1 MKGSQ
6 LLINKLKENGVKT
19 IFGYP
24 GGVLLPF
31 YDALYES
38 DIEHIL
44 VRHEQAAAHAADGYA
59 RASGKVGVC
68 LATSGPG
75 ATNVTTGVATA
86 HMDSSPIVVLTGQ
99 VPTQAIGTDMFQEV
113 DTIGI
118 TMPISKHNYQPRSP
132 EKIVEAIDKAFYI
145 ASTGRPGPVVLDLP
159 RNALEEEINIEDY
172 KINTDIPGYKPTT
185 KGNVKQI
192 RKAIEV
198 INNSQKPLIL
208 VGGGVI
214 LANASEELLEFATL
228 TNIPVCT
235 TLMGKGAI
243 SEEHPLGLG
252 MIGMH
257 GIETTNIALT
267 ECDCLIAIGCRFS
280 DRSVSNGKLFAPNA
294 KIIQIDVDPAEI
306 GKTISIDIPIVGD
319 AKVTLKEFINQVENP
334 DTINWTKHISNIRK
348 ETEPEISFNTVP
360 LKPQQCIKEIMEAV
374 TDDTIITTDV
384 GQNQMWMAHY
394 YKTKKPRTFISS
406 GGLGTMGFGLP
417 AAIGAQFAKPEE
429 NVLAICGDGG
439 FQMVLQ
445 ELATIKE
452 NDLPIVTCILNNN
465 YLGMVAQL
473 QRLFN
478 DYVYQTKFYD
488 NPDFVQLAKAY
499 KIKGE
504 VVEKPGELKETIQ
517 NALKQREATVIDI
530 RIDANELL
538 PIVPPGSALN
548 QMKKEFDDVED
559 LEWIKKT
566 NIQ

>member
-6 LLINKLKENGVKT
+6 LLIKKLKENGVKT

-86 HMDSSPIVVLTGQ
+86 HMDSSPVVVLTGQ
-99 VPTQAIGTDMFQEV
+99 VPTKAIGTDMFQEV

-159 RNALEEEINIEDY
+159 RNALEEDINIEDY
-172 KINTDIPGYKPTT
+172 EINTEIPGYKPTT

-192 RKAIEV
+192 KRAIQV
-198 INNSQKPLIL
+198 INNSKKPLIL

-214 LANASEELLEFATL
+214 LSNASEELLEFATL

-280 DRSVSNGKLFAPNA
+280 DRSVSNSELFAQNA
-294 KIIQIDVDPAEI
+294 TIIQIDVDPAEI
-306 GKTISIDIPIVGD
+306 GKTIKINIPIVGD
-319 AKVTLKEFINQVENP
+319 AKITLKEFINQVKSP
-334 DTINWTKHISNIRK
+334 DTSNWTKHISQVRK
-348 ETEPEISFNTVP
+348 ENEETLSYNTVP

-374 TDDTIITTDV
+374 TEDTIITTDV

-394 YKTKKPRTFISS
+394 YKTRKPRTFISS

-452 NDLPIVTCILNNN
+452 NDLPIVTCVLNND

-473 QRLFN
+473 QRLYN
-478 DYVYQTKFYD
+478 DHVYQTKFYD

-499 KIKGE
+499 KVRGE
-504 VVEKPGELKETIQ
+504 VVEKPGELKETIA
-517 NALKQREATVIDI
+517 NALKTREATVIDI

-538 PIVPPGSALN
+538 PIVPPGSALDS
-548 QMKKEFDDVED
+548 MKTIFNDVED
-559 LEWIKKT
+559 LE
-566 NIQ
+566 